1 MMTTDVVA
9 KQPSRQL
16 TAEIVPIVRKTSQL
30 DAVAEFHGECS
41 CRQIQIIRAKKTRTA
56 KTTRTARLNAQNS
69 RTGQL
74 VAPARKVNQVGEL
87 AEFRRD
93 ASCQHVTISNKY
105 ANNQATR
112 QHCNHTDVANTY
124 PATHSFPARDA
135 PCRPAGRVH
144 WECFLSAQH

>member
-1 MMTTDVVA
+1 MMATDVVA

-56 KTTRTARLNAQNS
+56 KTTRTARTTRLNAQKS

-74 VAPARKVNQVGEL
+74 VAPARKVSQVGEL
-87 AEFRRD
+87 AEFRWD

-124 PATHSFPARDA
+124 P
-135 PCRPAGRVH
+135 
-144 WECFLSAQH
+144 